1 MKKNN
6 IQSKKKRQEKK
17 DLLFPQIRTF
27 FVLVLLELNKRILNQ
42 LWWNLVVLTPKKR
55 QPVMTNRGRT
65 WIKVAPSFSRMNN
78 NNFLRVALVF
88 DWKRSRVPN
97 LESLSHREQKS
108 AAAEN
113 LDQKGAS
120 GLFKRGPRRP
130 SYYVLPFFYVLL
142 YFSDRELLTT
152 AKIILYP

>member
-1 MKKNN
+1 MKKKIN
-6 IQSKKKRQEKK
+6 IQPKKKKTKK
-17 DLLFPQIRTF
+17 NLLFPQIRTF

-55 QPVMTNRGRT
+55 QPVITNRGRT
-65 WIKVAPSFSRMNN
+65 WIKVAPSFTRMNN
-78 NNFLRVALVF
+78 DDFLRVALVF
-88 DWKRSRVPN
+88 DWKRSSVPN
-97 LESLSHREQKS
+97 LESLSHREKKS
-108 AAAEN
+108 AAEN

-130 SYYVLPFFYVLL
+130 SYYVLPFFSVLL

-152 AKIILYP
+152 AKIILFP